1 MHQRFTFFV
10 TILFLAGLSSCHSSP
25 DVPQAEKGFLDLR
38 DWSWENGEIAFNGE
52 WDFYWQ
58 ELIPPQSFS
67 KGLSSDSIYT
77 HVPSPWFHAPSQHLF
92 SPDTGYATYHL
103 KIHLP
108 PDSVPLS
115 LRINTVATAMNIWV
129 NEDPVYQVGKV
140 STSAQ
145 QAISGINPDVVS
157 IPYSPVLD
165 IVAHISNYHYRKGGI
180 WEPFTIS
187 TSETI
192 LRSWIREHAT
202 TFFLVGSFIIMAL
215 YHIILYLHR
224 RSDKS
229 SLYFS
234 IFCLLIVLRTLS
246 TDLYLIADILP
257 YEWAVRTEFFSFYF
271 CIPVFGAFLYAVY
284 PTILPCDIVR
294 YSFYIAAAF
303 SAAVFTLSTLW
314 STYTVIPYEI
324 FTVVASIYVFYRLI
338 GTAQWHRLDGIAI
351 FSLGFLCLFIALL
364 NDLLYANYLIDTFFI
379 APFGLFLFL
388 FFQSALL
395 SRRFS
400 RAANDLE
407 YTNAQL
413 EQRNHQ
419 VQERNDALNKL
430 NQEMDV
436 FVYRTSHDLRAPL
449 TSLLGI
455 IALMRNESISTEIIS
470 YLDLQERSIN
480 KLDSFIKEILDYS
493 RNSRLAIEPQI
504 IEFGE
509 LIEET
514 YALYTHLPQFNRID
528 KQTIVSQ
535 TAPYG
540 GDKKRMEVIFNNL
553 LSNALRYYNPYKEN
567 PYVRIEV
574 TIDEAQA
581 IIEIKDNGLGI
592 APEHQERIFEMFY
605 RASTKSEGS
614 GLGLFLVKETIE
626 KIGGNV
632 KIQSEV
638 NKGTLFTVHLPN
650 QAMMDEVAAE

>member
-25 DVPQAEKGFLDLR
+25 DVPRAEKGFLDLR
-38 DWSWENGEIAFNGE
+38 DWSWEKGEIALNGE

-77 HVPSPWFHAPSQHLF
+77 HVPSPWFHAPSQHFF

-202 TFFLVGSFIIMAL
+202 TFFLVGSFIIMTL

-493 RNSRLAIEPQI
+493 RNSRLDAEPQI
-504 IEFGE
+504 VDFQT
-509 LIEET
+509 LIEDT
-514 YALYTHLPQFNRID
+514 YALYTHLPQFEKID
-528 KQTIVSQ
+528 KQTTITQMV
-535 TAPYG
+535 PFG
-540 GDKKRMEVIFNNL
+540 GDKKRLEVIFNNL
-553 LSNALRYYNPYKEN
+553 LSNALRYYNPYEEN
-567 PYVRIEV
+567 PFIDTKVD
-574 TIDEAQA
+574 IDESQA
-581 IIEIKDNGLGI
+581 VIRIQDNGLGI
-592 APEHQERIFEMFY
+592 ALEHQERIFEMFY
-605 RASTKSEGS
+605 RANTNSEGS

-626 KIGGNV
+626 KIGGSV
-632 KIQSEV
+632 KIESEV

-650 QAMMDEVAAE
+650 QAVIDEVAAE